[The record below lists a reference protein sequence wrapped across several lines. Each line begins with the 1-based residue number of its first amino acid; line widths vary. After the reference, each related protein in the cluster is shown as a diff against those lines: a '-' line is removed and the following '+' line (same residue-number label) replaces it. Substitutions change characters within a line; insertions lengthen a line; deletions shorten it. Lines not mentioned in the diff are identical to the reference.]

1 MVPPG
6 ATWALLSRG
15 NETTMA
21 EAPTIA
27 AHTATI
33 AHLYRNTIPRRSDRP
48 SFACGSGNQAFD
60 ERDNSDPG
68 EVVPGREHHEGE
80 HQGES
85 ETKTVFLSPIAQ
97 RLPSDRLSDIEP
109 QVSAVKDGDWEQVD
123 QAEIDR
129 QHRHE
134 PDQRDHP
141 ALRDFAGHAY
151 YTDRTAQ
158 FIPGAPARYH
168 LAQHL
173 HGAGRD
179 VPGLLRRVPHRR
191 GGIEA
196 HQLAGLGLN
205 AQPRDLVLI
214 AEMVGV
220 GDDLRRRRQRHVLA
234 AALDDDGD
242 RGAGVEADDLLNLFK
257 PRDLGAVD
265 RDEAVARLKPGAGG
279 GGVLPVSYTH

>member
-97 RLPSDRLSDIEP
+97 RLPSDRLSDIEQ

-158 FIPGAPARYH
+158 FIPGTPARYH

-179 VPGLLRRVPHRR
+179 VPGLLGRVPRRR
-191 GGIEA
+191 GGIEP
-196 HQLAGLGLN
+196 HQFTGLGLN
-205 AQPRDLVLI
+205 AQPRDLV
-214 AEMVGV
+214 
-220 GDDLRRRRQRHVLA
+220 
-234 AALDDDGD
+234 
-242 RGAGVEADDLLNLFK
+242 
-257 PRDLGAVD
+257 AVD

-279 GGVLPVSYTH
+279 GGVLHNLADNRLGDALADRGEHQPEGNDREDKIGDRPGDHHGG